1 MNQKGFINIIIIIGV
16 VTFVLFGHA
25 VLKMDRKLSCLYAM
39 DEYIVARQM
48 LPDSWDKEQVLALA
62 KKVDFLCD
70 SSYIVWGVR

>member
-39 DEYIVARQM
+39 DEYIVMSQ
-48 LPDSWDKEQVLALA
+48 LPFDTWDKEQVLASA
-62 KKVDFLCD
+62 KKADFLCAG
-70 SSYIVWGVR
+70 SYIVWGSR